1 MNFPAVPTHDPTAF
15 PPTPTTP
22 VYILPPPV
30 KTTKEELLKVI
41 NRIYYEF
48 YVKYIRSCKMD
59 AEATALNEELKRFT
73 RDYNDPNYYNKGG
86 YNKSDYNKSGYNK
99 SDYNKSGYN
108 KSDYN
113 KSGYNKSD
121 YNRGGRRNKTSK
133 SMPGNPRKKKNQK
146 TKKRKN

>member
-15 PPTPTTP
+15 PSVPITP
-22 VYILPPPV
+22 VYILPQPV

-48 YVKYIRSCKMD
+48 YAKYIRSCKMD
-59 AEATALNEELKRFT
+59 ADATALNEELKRFT
-73 RDYNDPNYYNKGG
+73 RDYNDPNYYN
-86 YNKSDYNKSGYNK
+86 
-99 SDYNKSGYN
+99 
-108 KSDYN
+108 
-113 KSGYNKSD
+113 
-121 YNRGGRRNKTSK
+121 RGGRINKTSK